1 MVITGGDTMTQ
12 DERIKSTLCE
22 LIHINGGWHCDDLS
36 ITGWAAFR
44 CGINLT
50 SRTAQAY
57 QFDEYTI
64 TNEDY
69 DQWVK
74 QKD

>member
-1 MVITGGDTMTQ
+1 MVIAGGDNMTQ
-12 DERIKSTLCE
+12 DERIKATLCE
-22 LIHINGGWHCDDLS
+22 LININGGWHCDDIS
-36 ITGWAAFR
+36 ITGRAASR

-50 SRTAQAY
+50 SRAAKAY
-57 QFDEYTI
+57 HFDEYTI

-74 QKD
+74 QND

>member
-1 MVITGGDTMTQ
+1 MTQ

-22 LIHINGGWHCDDLS
+22 LIHINGGWHCDD
-36 ITGWAAFR
+36 IIIIGRAAFR

-50 SRTAQAY
+50 RRTAQAY
-57 QFDEYTI
+57 HFDEYTI

-74 QKD
+74 QND